1 MLRAEGLIKEYGS
14 LRALDGLDI
23 HIPSGSCLALFG
35 PNGAGKSTLLKL
47 LAGLSEPSRGAIAFE
62 DRGDDRAHR
71 RRIGYLGHD
80 IMLYRKLSAAENLR
94 FFASLYSLDHPEERV
109 QSALQAAKLEHR
121 AETLVGTFSRGMRQR
136 LAIARATLHNPDL
149 LLLDEPYTGLDPVAV
164 EHTTQ
169 LFRGLHEVGRTLVIV
184 THDLSQG
191 LALADRVLVLR
202 HGRSALER
210 NEPVADRDGFRE
222 AYFDAVSGRES

>member
-1 MLRAEGLIKEYGS
+1 
-14 LRALDGLDI
+14 
-23 HIPSGSCLALFG
+23 
-35 PNGAGKSTLLKL
+35 
-47 LAGLSEPSRGAIAFE
+47 
-62 DRGDDRAHR
+62 
-71 RRIGYLGHD
+71 
-80 IMLYRKLSAAENLR
+80 MLYRKLSAAENLR